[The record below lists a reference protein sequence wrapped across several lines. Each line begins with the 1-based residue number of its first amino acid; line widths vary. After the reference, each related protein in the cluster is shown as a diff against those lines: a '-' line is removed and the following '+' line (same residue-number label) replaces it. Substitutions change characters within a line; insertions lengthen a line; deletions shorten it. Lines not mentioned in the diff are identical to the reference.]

1 MQFKQIPL
9 WPPKAFVASNIPRV
23 FKDKYPS
30 TRVIIDATEV
40 YVEQPAIPELQ
51 QLTFSTY
58 KNHNTYKGL
67 IRISPSGAVTFVLS
81 LYPGSTS
88 DKELTHR
95 SGLLDLLEVG
105 DSVMAD
111 RGFDI
116 QEELALL
123 LNIPLF
129 LRGKKQLSSNEL
141 VEIRRIAAL
150 RIHVEKAMEQ
160 TKNFRNLTDP
170 FHHHLET
177 RPLKCFMFVLYILTN
192 FNPPLCT

>member
-1 MQFKQIPL
+1 MTK
-9 WPPKAFVASNIPRV
+9 SPRLSLRFSFGRV
-23 FKDKYPS
+23 KGHTWNYCAERGRAWERGYP
-30 TRVIIDATEV
+30 
-40 YVEQPAIPELQ
+40 
-51 QLTFSTY
+51 
-58 KNHNTYKGL
+58 
-67 IRISPSGAVTFVLS
+67 ISPSGAVTFVSS
-81 LYPGSTS
+81 LYPGFIS

-141 VEIRRIAAL
+141 VEIRRISAL

-160 TKNFRNLTDP
+160 TKNFHNLTDP

-177 RPLKCFMFVLYILTN
+177 QPLKCFMFVLYILTN